1 MEDRKVVI
9 ELQNVKRYF
18 QVGSETVKAL
28 RGVSF
33 KIYEGEFVTIQGTS
47 GSGKSTL
54 LNQLGCLDTPTSGE
68 YFLDG
73 ISVRT
78 MSKTQRAHL
87 RNRKIG
93 FVFQNYNLLAKTTA
107 IENVELPLMYNSAV
121 SATERRE
128 RAISALKAVGLGDRL
143 EHKSNQMSGGQM
155 QRVAIARALVN
166 DPAVLL
172 ADEATGNLDTRTSFE
187 MLVLFQE
194 LYKQGHTIIFVTHNP
209 EIAEY
214 ASRNIN
220 LRDGKIRE
228 DTINTNIKSAAEA
241 LAALIMNILNLF
253 KVSIKAVSNNKMRSF
268 LSMLGIIIGVA
279 AVIIMMAIG
288 QGSKESIR
296 QELSTMGTNLLTVR
310 PGADM
315 RGGVRQDPSSMQTLK
330 MADYERILRERKFVT
345 KVSPEVTA
353 SGQVIYGNNNTN
365 TSMYGESTDY
375 LDIKQWTIE
384 EGECFTDE
392 DIKKASKVC
401 VVGKTIVTE
410 LFGEGADPI
419 GKTVRFKSIPMRIVG
434 VLKSKGYNSW
444 GMDQDNVMIAPYTT
458 VMKRVAAQTWFSSI
472 VCSAV
477 TEELSDAAI
486 EELTQILR
494 DNHKL
499 KEDADDDFTIRS
511 QAEMM
516 ETMSSTMDTVTL
528 ILVVAAAFS
537 LLVAGIGIMNIM
549 LVSVTERTKEIGL
562 RMAVGATGPVISLQ
576 FLIESVLIS
585 VTGGLL
591 GIFVGC
597 SASAFLPSFGMP
609 SSVPAWSIYVSF
621 LVCVF
626 IGVLFGYI
634 PAQKAA
640 NMDPIEA
647 IRHE

>member
-1 MEDRKVVI
+1 
-9 ELQNVKRYF
+9 
-18 QVGSETVKAL
+18 
-28 RGVSF
+28 
-33 KIYEGEFVTIQGTS
+33 
-47 GSGKSTL
+47 
-54 LNQLGCLDTPTSGE
+54 
-68 YFLDG
+68 
-73 ISVRT
+73 
-78 MSKTQRAHL
+78 
-87 RNRKIG
+87 
-93 FVFQNYNLLAKTTA
+93 
-107 IENVELPLMYNSAV
+107 
-121 SATERRE
+121 
-128 RAISALKAVGLGDRL
+128 
-143 EHKSNQMSGGQM
+143 
-155 QRVAIARALVN
+155 
-166 DPAVLL
+166 
-172 ADEATGNLDTRTSFE
+172 
-187 MLVLFQE
+187 
-194 LYKQGHTIIFVTHNP
+194 
-209 EIAEY
+209 
-214 ASRNIN
+214 
-220 LRDGKIRE
+220 
-228 DTINTNIKSAAEA
+228 
-241 LAALIMNILNLF
+241 MNILNLF
-253 KVSIKAVSNNKMRSF
+253 KVSLKAVANNKMRSF

-296 QELSTMGTNLLTVR
+296 KELSTMGTNLLTIR

-330 MADYERILRERKFVT
+330 MADYERIMAAKKFVT
-345 KVSPEVTA
+345 NVSPEVTA

-365 TSMYGESTDY
+365 TTVYGESPEY
-375 LDIKQWTIE
+375 LDIKQWDIE
-384 EGECFTDE
+384 KGECFTDE
-392 DIKKASKVC
+392 DIKKSAKVA
-401 VVGKTIVTE
+401 VIGKTIVDE
-410 LFGEGADPI
+410 LFGEGTDPI
-419 GKTVRFKSIPMRIVG
+419 GKTIRFKSIPMRVVG
-434 VLKSKGYNSW
+434 VLKSKGYNNW
-444 GMDQDNVMIAPYTT
+444 GMDQDNVIISPYST
-458 VMKRVAAQTWFSSI
+458 VMKRIAAQTFFSSI

-499 KEDADDDFTIRS
+499 KGDADDDFTIRS

-516 ETMSSTMDTVTL
+516 ETMSSTMDTVTI

-585 VTGGLL
+585 LTGGLL
-591 GIFVGC
+591 GILVGC
-597 SASAFLPSFGMP
+597 SASEWIVPMFNMP

-621 LVCVF
+621 LVCVC

>member
-1 MEDRKVVI
+1 M
-9 ELQNVKRYF
+9 
-18 QVGSETVKAL
+18 
-28 RGVSF
+28 
-33 KIYEGEFVTIQGTS
+33 
-47 GSGKSTL
+47 
-54 LNQLGCLDTPTSGE
+54 
-68 YFLDG
+68 
-73 ISVRT
+73 
-78 MSKTQRAHL
+78 
-87 RNRKIG
+87 
-93 FVFQNYNLLAKTTA
+93 NLT
-107 IENVELPLMYNSAV
+107 
-121 SATERRE
+121 
-128 RAISALKAVGLGDRL
+128 
-143 EHKSNQMSGGQM
+143 
-155 QRVAIARALVN
+155 
-166 DPAVLL
+166 
-172 ADEATGNLDTRTSFE
+172 
-187 MLVLFQE
+187 
-194 LYKQGHTIIFVTHNP
+194 
-209 EIAEY
+209 
-214 ASRNIN
+214 
-220 LRDGKIRE
+220 
-228 DTINTNIKSAAEA
+228 
-241 LAALIMNILNLF
+241 NLF
-253 KVSIKAVSNNKMRSF
+253 KVSLKAVANNKMRSF

-296 QELSTMGTNLLTVR
+296 AELSTMGTNLLTIR

-330 MADYERILRERKFVT
+330 MADYERILREKKFVT

-353 SGQVIYGNNNTN
+353 SGQIIYGNNNTN

-375 LDIKQWTIE
+375 LEIKQWEVE

-392 DIKKASKVC
+392 DIKKAAKVC
-401 VVGKTIVTE
+401 VVGATIVKELFDGHDPVGKTI
-410 LFGEGADPI
+410 
-419 GKTVRFKSIPMRIVG
+419 RFKSIPMRIVG

-444 GMDQDNVMIAPYTT
+444 GMDQDNVVIAPYTT
-458 VMKRVAAQTWFSSI
+458 VMKRLAAQTWFSSI

-499 KEDADDDFTIRS
+499 KDDADDDFTIRS

-585 VTGGLL
+585 VTGGLI
-591 GIFVGC
+591 GILVGC
-597 SASAFLPSFGMP
+597 SASTLLGSVGMP

>member
-1 MEDRKVVI
+1 
-9 ELQNVKRYF
+9 
-18 QVGSETVKAL
+18 
-28 RGVSF
+28 
-33 KIYEGEFVTIQGTS
+33 
-47 GSGKSTL
+47 
-54 LNQLGCLDTPTSGE
+54 
-68 YFLDG
+68 
-73 ISVRT
+73 
-78 MSKTQRAHL
+78 
-87 RNRKIG
+87 
-93 FVFQNYNLLAKTTA
+93 
-107 IENVELPLMYNSAV
+107 
-121 SATERRE
+121 
-128 RAISALKAVGLGDRL
+128 
-143 EHKSNQMSGGQM
+143 
-155 QRVAIARALVN
+155 
-166 DPAVLL
+166 
-172 ADEATGNLDTRTSFE
+172 
-187 MLVLFQE
+187 
-194 LYKQGHTIIFVTHNP
+194 
-209 EIAEY
+209 
-214 ASRNIN
+214 
-220 LRDGKIRE
+220 
-228 DTINTNIKSAAEA
+228 
-241 LAALIMNILNLF
+241 MNILNLF
-253 KVSIKAVSNNKMRSF
+253 KVSLRAVANNKMRSF

-279 AVIIMMAIG
+279 AVIIMMSIG

-296 QELSTMGTNLLTVR
+296 QELSTMGTNLLTIR

-315 RGGVRQDPSSMQTLK
+315 RGGVRQDPSAMQTLK
-330 MADYERILRERKFVT
+330 MADYERILHEKRFVT

-353 SGQVIYGNNNTN
+353 SGQVIYGNNNTT
-365 TSMYGESTDY
+365 TSLYGESTDY
-375 LDIKQWTIE
+375 LDIKQWNVE

-392 DIKKASKVC
+392 DIKKAAKVV
-401 VVGKTIVTE
+401 VVGTTIVKE
-410 LFGEGADPI
+410 LFGNVDPI
-419 GKTVRFKSIPMRIVG
+419 GKTIRFKSIPMRIVG

-458 VMKRVAAQTWFSSI
+458 VMKRIAAQTWFSSI

-494 DNHKL
+494 NNHKL
-499 KEDADDDFTIRS
+499 KEDAVDDFTIRS

-585 VTGGLL
+585 VTGGLI
-591 GIFVGC
+591 GILVGGGV
-597 SASAFLPSFGMP
+597 SSLLPLMGMP
-609 SSVPAWSIYVSF
+609 SSVPAWSVYVSF

>member
-1 MEDRKVVI
+1 
-9 ELQNVKRYF
+9 
-18 QVGSETVKAL
+18 
-28 RGVSF
+28 
-33 KIYEGEFVTIQGTS
+33 
-47 GSGKSTL
+47 
-54 LNQLGCLDTPTSGE
+54 
-68 YFLDG
+68 
-73 ISVRT
+73 
-78 MSKTQRAHL
+78 
-87 RNRKIG
+87 
-93 FVFQNYNLLAKTTA
+93 
-107 IENVELPLMYNSAV
+107 
-121 SATERRE
+121 
-128 RAISALKAVGLGDRL
+128 
-143 EHKSNQMSGGQM
+143 
-155 QRVAIARALVN
+155 
-166 DPAVLL
+166 
-172 ADEATGNLDTRTSFE
+172 
-187 MLVLFQE
+187 
-194 LYKQGHTIIFVTHNP
+194 
-209 EIAEY
+209 
-214 ASRNIN
+214 
-220 LRDGKIRE
+220 
-228 DTINTNIKSAAEA
+228 
-241 LAALIMNILNLF
+241 MNILNLF
-253 KVSIKAVSNNKMRSF
+253 KVSLKAVGNNKMRSF

-279 AVIIMMAIG
+279 AVIIMMSIG

-296 QELSTMGTNLLTVR
+296 AELSTMGTNLLTIR

-330 MADYERILRERKFVT
+330 MADYERIVREKKFVT

-353 SGQVIYGNNNTN
+353 SGQAIYGNNNTN
-365 TSMYGESTDY
+365 ASVYGESIDY
-375 LDIKQWTIE
+375 LDIRLWTIE
-384 EGECFTDE
+384 EGECFTEE
-392 DIKKASKVC
+392 DIKKAAKVC
-401 VVGKTIVTE
+401 CIGKTI
-410 LFGEGADPI
+410 
-419 GKTVRFKSIPMRIVG
+419 RFKSIPMRIVG
-434 VLKSKGYNSW
+434 VLKAKGYNSW
-444 GMDQDNVMIAPYTT
+444 GMDQDNVIICPYTT
-458 VMKRVAAQTWFSSI
+458 VMKRIAAQTYFSSI

-499 KEDADDDFTIRS
+499 KDDADDDFTIRS

-516 ETMSSTMDTVTL
+516 ETMSSTMDTVTI

-585 VTGGLL
+585 VTGGLI
-591 GIFVGC
+591 GVMVGVGASTFV
-597 SASAFLPSFGMP
+597 ASFGFP